1 MTNHSESIAELSAA
15 VAAAFGEFPD
25 VPKEAKND
33 FFKSKY
39 ATLATVL
46 GTIRP
51 ILTKHGLAVLQFP
64 AVSSD
69 SARVLALE
77 TTLLHS
83 SGEWISLVT
92 EVPMV
97 KADPQGYGS
106 AMTYTRRYS
115 LLAVLGLAA
124 EDDDGHAAS
133 QPGSKPAPAPRAASK
148 PAPVAATA
156 PAAGGGATLAD
167 VMRSIGEAG
176 FKDDAGKMTPEGF
189 AWAGR
194 FVAEHE
200 ASKKWSE
207 WSPEVCAAAV
217 ADLAQFNPFGDQ

>member
-1 MTNHSESIAELSAA
+1 MTNHSESIGNLSAA
-15 VAAAFGEFPD
+15 FAAAFAEFAD

-51 ILTKHGLAVLQFP
+51 ILAKHGLAVLQFP

-77 TTLLHS
+77 TTLLHA
-83 SGEWISLVT
+83 SGEWISLTT

-133 QPGSKPAPAPRAASK
+133 QPGNKPAPAPRAASK
-148 PAPVAATA
+148 PAPVAAT
-156 PAAGGGATLAD
+156 GGGATLAD
-167 VMRSIGEAG
+167 VRKALAAAG
-176 FKDDAGKMTPEGF
+176 FKSETGITDNGKEWALKFISAHGAPDVWAEWPPEI
-189 AWAGR
+189 
-194 FVAEHE
+194 
-200 ASKKWSE
+200 
-207 WSPEVCAAAV
+207 CAAAV
-217 ADLAQFNPFGDQ
+217 DDLAEYATFGDQ